1 MTLEKKH
8 LFLIDGSGYIFR
20 AYYALPPLYRKS
32 DGLPTGAVNGFCNM
46 LFKLIEDTKS
56 NSKPTHL
63 AVIFDNARKTFRN
76 DIYSEYKANRGEP
89 PEDLI
94 PQFQIIKDSVKA
106 FGIPSIELAGFEADD
121 IIATYAK
128 QAADKDWKVSIV
140 SSDKDLMQ
148 VVTKDINL
156 IDTMKNK
163 SIGIDEVKEKFGV
176 APDRVIDVQAL
187 AGDSSDNVPGAPGIG
202 LKTAALL
209 INEYDNL
216 ENLLE
221 SAEKIKQNKRRE
233 SLLNNK
239 ELIKISKQL
248 VTLKNDVTDI
258 QSLDTLNITNINYET
273 LLPFLHDLELFK
285 LKERLTKKNPNLQK
299 INVISEKK
307 ISKEKINIKKVEKN
321 NEQSADI
328 FLEKSKYISI
338 TNINALEL
346 LIKDIRDQG
355 YFVFDLETDSLD
367 VIDANLAG
375 VAICLDIKRSY
386 YIPLA
391 HKDEHGELF
400 KDQANFKDAL
410 KLLNNILS
418 DSSLLKIGHNIKY
431 DIAVLK
437 RYKIEVTSFEDTML
451 MSYINDAGNHRHGMD
466 ELAKVHFN
474 RDTIKFKDVVGSGKS
489 QITFDYVEIEKAT
502 EYAAEDAEI
511 TFKLYLLLK
520 KKLSDGKNIS
530 AYNYLEKSLV
540 PSILEMEINGIKLN
554 TEYLK
559 SLSSE
564 FEKKINILEKE
575 IFKLCGV
582 EFNIGSP
589 KQLGDVLFN
598 QLKLTPPKKT
608 KTGEFSTGIEVLEDL
623 AFEGNKVAE
632 DLITW
637 RQLSK
642 LKNTYTE
649 ALQNHI
655 NKTTKRIHT
664 SYAMASTNTGR
675 LSSSDPN
682 LQNIPIRSP
691 EGRLIRKSFIAEKGY
706 KILSADYSQVEL
718 RVLAHIAK
726 IEPLIEAFKNG
737 EDIHALTASEI
748 FGTSLEKVTPDLR
761 RRAKAVNFGIIYGI
775 SGFGLAKQLS
785 ITNHEANNF
794 IKKYFDKFPGIKK
807 YMEDTKALCR
817 EQGYVETLCGR
828 KCFFPKIKD
837 KNFAYR
843 SFQER
848 AAINAP
854 IQGSAADI
862 IKRAMIKIH
871 AKNISN
877 NDDCKMLLQVHDEL
891 IFEVKESKIDKFQT
905 LIRQEMENA
914 LDPLI
919 SLDVP
924 LLVESSFG
932 NNWDEAH

>member
-285 LKERLTKKNPNLQK
+285 LKERLIKKNPNLQK

-437 RYKIEVTSFEDTML
+437 RYKIEVASFEDTML

-726 IEPLIEAFKNG
+726 IEPLVEAFKNG

>member
-1 MTLEKKH
+1 VSEKKH

-63 AVIFDNARKTFRN
+63 AVIFDSARKTFRN
-76 DIYSEYKANRGEP
+76 DIYSDYKANRGEP

-94 PQFQIIKDSVKA
+94 PQFQIIKDSVTA

-128 QAADKDWKVSIV
+128 QAADKNWKVSIV

-163 SIGIDEVKEKFGV
+163 SIGIEDVKEKFGV

-221 SAEKIKQNKRRE
+221 SADQIKQNKRRE
-233 SLLNNK
+233 SLINNK

-248 VTLKNDVTDI
+248 VTLKDDVTNI

-273 LLPFLHDLELFK
+273 LLPFLHELELFK
-285 LKERLTKKNPNLQK
+285 LKERLTKKNPDLQK
-299 INVISEKK
+299 IKI
-307 ISKEKINIKKVEKN
+307 ISKKKLPEEKVNTNTIEINEEKT
-321 NEQSADI
+321 SDS

-338 TNINALEL
+338 TNMKALEL
-346 LIKDIRDQG
+346 LMKDIYDLG
-355 YFVFDLETDSLD
+355 YFVFDLETDSLN
-367 VIDANLAG
+367 VIDANLIG
-375 VAICLDIKRSY
+375 VAICLSVKRSY

-391 HKDEHGELF
+391 HKDEDGKIIEEQIDF
-400 KDQANFKDAL
+400 KEAL
-410 KLLNNILS
+410 KQLNNILS
-418 DSSLLKIGHNIKY
+418 NSSLIKIGHNIKY

-437 RYKIEVTSFEDTML
+437 RYKIDVVSFEDTML

-474 RDTIKFKDVVGSGKS
+474 RDTIKFKDVVGTGKS
-489 QITFDYVEIEKAT
+489 QITFDYVEIEKAI

-520 KKLSDGKNIS
+520 KKLSEEKNIS
-530 AYNYLEKSLV
+530 AYNYLEKPLV
-540 PSILEMEINGIKLN
+540 ASILEMEINGIKIN
-554 TEYLK
+554 TEYLQ

-564 FEKKINILEKE
+564 FEKKINSLEKT

-598 QLKLTPPKKT
+598 KLNLTPPKKT

-649 ALQNHI
+649 ALQTHI
-655 NKTTKRIHT
+655 NKTTQRIHT

-682 LQNIPIRSP
+682 LQNIPIRST
-691 EGRLIRKSFIAEKGY
+691 EGRLIRKAFIAEKGY

-726 IEPLIEAFKNG
+726 IEPLIAAFKNG

-748 FGTSLEKVTPDLR
+748 FSTDIKKITPDLR

-775 SGFGLAKQLS
+775 SAFGLAKQLS

-854 IQGSAADI
+854 IQGTAADI
-862 IKRAMIKIH
+862 IKRAMIKIYE
-871 AKNISN
+871 KNISN
-877 NDDCKMLLQVHDEL
+877 NNDCKMLLQVHDEL
-891 IFEVKESKIDKFQT
+891 IFEVKESKIEKYQA

-914 LDPLI
+914 LHPLI
-919 SLDVP
+919 SLEVP

-932 NNWDEAH
+932 DNWDEAH

>member
-1 MTLEKKH
+1 MSEKKH

-63 AVIFDNARKTFRN
+63 AVIFDSARKTFRN
-76 DIYSEYKANRGEP
+76 DIYSDYKANRGEP

-94 PQFQIIKDSVKA
+94 PQFQIIKDSVTA

-128 QAADKDWKVSIV
+128 QAADKNWKVSIV

-163 SIGIDEVKEKFGV
+163 SIGIEDVKEKFGV

-221 SAEKIKQNKRRE
+221 SADQIKQNKRRE
-233 SLLNNK
+233 SLINNK

-248 VTLKNDVTDI
+248 VTLKDDVTNI

-273 LLPFLHDLELFK
+273 LLPFLHELELFK
-285 LKERLTKKNPNLQK
+285 LKERLTKKNPDLQK
-299 INVISEKK
+299 IKI
-307 ISKEKINIKKVEKN
+307 ISKKKLPEEKVNTNTIEINEEKT
-321 NEQSADI
+321 SDS

-338 TNINALEL
+338 TNMKALEL
-346 LIKDIRDQG
+346 LMKDIYDLG
-355 YFVFDLETDSLD
+355 YFVFDLETDSLN
-367 VIDANLAG
+367 VIDANLIG
-375 VAICLDIKRSY
+375 VAICLSVKRSY

-391 HKDEHGELF
+391 HKDEDGKIIEEQIDF
-400 KDQANFKDAL
+400 KEAL
-410 KLLNNILS
+410 KQLNNILS
-418 DSSLLKIGHNIKY
+418 NSSLIKIGHNIKY

-437 RYKIEVTSFEDTML
+437 RYKIDVVSFEDTML

-474 RDTIKFKDVVGSGKS
+474 RDTIKFKDVVGTGKS
-489 QITFDYVEIEKAT
+489 QITFDYVEIEKAI

-520 KKLSDGKNIS
+520 KKLSEEKNIS
-530 AYNYLEKSLV
+530 AYNYLEKPLV
-540 PSILEMEINGIKLN
+540 ASILEMEINGIKIN
-554 TEYLK
+554 TEYLQ

-564 FEKKINILEKE
+564 FEKKINSLEKT

-598 QLKLTPPKKT
+598 KLNLTPPKKT

-649 ALQNHI
+649 ALQTHI
-655 NKTTKRIHT
+655 NKTTQRIHT

-682 LQNIPIRSP
+682 LQNIPIRST
-691 EGRLIRKSFIAEKGY
+691 EGRLIRKAFIAEKGY

-726 IEPLIEAFKNG
+726 IEPLIAAFKNG

-748 FGTSLEKVTPDLR
+748 FSTDIKKITPDLR

-775 SGFGLAKQLS
+775 SAFGLAKQLS

-854 IQGSAADI
+854 IQGTAADI
-862 IKRAMIKIH
+862 IKRAMIKIYE
-871 AKNISN
+871 KNISN
-877 NDDCKMLLQVHDEL
+877 NNDCKMLLQVHDEL
-891 IFEVKESKIDKFQT
+891 IFEVKESKIEKYQA

-932 NNWDEAH
+932 DNWDEAH

>member
-1 MTLEKKH
+1 VTLEKKH

-163 SIGIDEVKEKFGV
+163 SIGIVEVKEKFGV

-233 SLLNNK
+233 SLINNK

-299 INVISEKK
+299 INIISEKK
-307 ISKEKINIKKVEKN
+307 TSKEKINIKKIEKN
-321 NEQSADI
+321 NEESSDI

-338 TNINALEL
+338 TSINALEL

-386 YIPLA
+386 YIPLT

-400 KDQANFKDAL
+400 KEQANFKDAL

-437 RYKIEVTSFEDTML
+437 KYKIEVISFEDTML

-520 KKLSDGKNIS
+520 KKLIDGKNLS

-632 DLITW
+632 DLIIW

-649 ALQNHI
+649 ALQSHI

-817 EQGYVETLCGR
+817 EQGYLETLCGR

-891 IFEVKESKIDKFQT
+891 IFEVKDSKIDKFQT

>member
-233 SLLNNK
+233 SLINNK

-299 INVISEKK
+299 INIISEKK
-307 ISKEKINIKKVEKN
+307 ISKEKINIKKIEKN
-321 NEQSADI
+321 NEESSDI

-338 TNINALEL
+338 TSINALEL

-386 YIPLA
+386 YIPLT

-400 KDQANFKDAL
+400 KEQANFKDAL

-437 RYKIEVTSFEDTML
+437 KYKIEVISFEDTML

-474 RDTIKFKDVVGSGKS
+474 RDTIKFKDVVGGGKS

-520 KKLSDGKNIS
+520 KKLIDGKNLS

-632 DLITW
+632 DLIIW

-649 ALQNHI
+649 ALQSHI

-891 IFEVKESKIDKFQT
+891 IFEVKDSKIDKFQT

>member
-1 MTLEKKH
+1 MSEKKH

-63 AVIFDNARKTFRN
+63 AVIFDSARKTFRN
-76 DIYSEYKANRGEP
+76 DIYSDYKANRGEP

-94 PQFQIIKDSVKA
+94 PQFQIIKDSVTA

-128 QAADKDWKVSIV
+128 QAADKNWKVSIV

-163 SIGIDEVKEKFGV
+163 SIGIEDVKEKFGV

-221 SAEKIKQNKRRE
+221 SADQIKQNKRRE
-233 SLLNNK
+233 SLINNK

-248 VTLKNDVTDI
+248 VTLKDDITNI

-273 LLPFLHDLELFK
+273 LLPFLHELELFK
-285 LKERLTKKNPNLQK
+285 LKERLTKKNPDLQK
-299 INVISEKK
+299 IKI
-307 ISKEKINIKKVEKN
+307 ISKKKLPEEKVNTNTIEINEEKT
-321 NEQSADI
+321 SDSV
-328 FLEKSKYISI
+328 LEKSKYISI
-338 TNINALEL
+338 TNMKALEL
-346 LIKDIRDQG
+346 LMKDIYDLG
-355 YFVFDLETDSLD
+355 YFVFDLETDSLN
-367 VIDANLAG
+367 VIDANLIG
-375 VAICLDIKRSY
+375 VAICLSVKRSY

-391 HKDEHGELF
+391 HKDEDGKIIEEQIDF
-400 KDQANFKDAL
+400 KEAL
-410 KLLNNILS
+410 KQLNNILS
-418 DSSLLKIGHNIKY
+418 NSSLIKIGHNIKY

-437 RYKIEVTSFEDTML
+437 RYKIDVVSFEDTML

-474 RDTIKFKDVVGSGKS
+474 RDTIKFKDVVGTGKS
-489 QITFDYVEIEKAT
+489 QITFDYVEIEKAI

-520 KKLSDGKNIS
+520 KKLSEEKNIS
-530 AYNYLEKSLV
+530 AYNYLEKPLV
-540 PSILEMEINGIKLN
+540 ASILEMEINGIKIN
-554 TEYLK
+554 TEYLQ

-564 FEKKINILEKE
+564 FEKKINSLEKT

-598 QLKLTPPKKT
+598 KLNLTPPKKT

-649 ALQNHI
+649 ALQTHI
-655 NKTTKRIHT
+655 NKTTQRIHT

-682 LQNIPIRSP
+682 LQNIPIRST
-691 EGRLIRKSFIAEKGY
+691 EGRLIRKAFIAEKGY

-726 IEPLIEAFKNG
+726 IEPLIAAFKNG

-748 FGTSLEKVTPDLR
+748 FSTDIKKITPDLR

-775 SGFGLAKQLS
+775 SAFGLAKQLS
-785 ITNHEANNF
+785 ISNHEANNF

-854 IQGSAADI
+854 IQGTAADI
-862 IKRAMIKIH
+862 IKRAMIKIYE
-871 AKNISN
+871 KNISN
-877 NDDCKMLLQVHDEL
+877 NNDCKMLLQVHDEL
-891 IFEVKESKIDKFQT
+891 IFEVKESKIEKYQA

-914 LDPLI
+914 LHPLI
-919 SLDVP
+919 SLEVP

-932 NNWDEAH
+932 DNWDEAH

>member
-1 MTLEKKH
+1 MSEKKH

-63 AVIFDNARKTFRN
+63 AVIFDSARKTFRN
-76 DIYSEYKANRGEP
+76 DIYSDYKANRGEP

-94 PQFQIIKDSVKA
+94 PQFQIIKDSVTA

-128 QAADKDWKVSIV
+128 QAADKNWKVSIV

-163 SIGIDEVKEKFGV
+163 SIGIEDVKEKFGV

-221 SAEKIKQNKRRE
+221 SADQIKQNKRRE
-233 SLLNNK
+233 SLINNK

-248 VTLKNDVTDI
+248 VTLKDDVTNI

-273 LLPFLHDLELFK
+273 LLPFLHELELFK
-285 LKERLTKKNPNLQK
+285 LKERLTKKNPDLQK
-299 INVISEKK
+299 IKI
-307 ISKEKINIKKVEKN
+307 ISKKKLPEEKVNTNTIEINEEKT
-321 NEQSADI
+321 SDSV
-328 FLEKSKYISI
+328 LEKSKYISI
-338 TNINALEL
+338 TNMKALEL
-346 LIKDIRDQG
+346 LMKDIYDLG
-355 YFVFDLETDSLD
+355 YFVFDLETDSLN
-367 VIDANLAG
+367 VIDANLIG
-375 VAICLDIKRSY
+375 VAICLSVKRSY

-391 HKDEHGELF
+391 HKDEDGKIIEEQIDF
-400 KDQANFKDAL
+400 KEAL
-410 KLLNNILS
+410 KQLNNILS
-418 DSSLLKIGHNIKY
+418 NSSLIKIGHNIKY

-437 RYKIEVTSFEDTML
+437 RYKIDVVSFEDTML

-474 RDTIKFKDVVGSGKS
+474 RDTIKFKDVVGTGKS
-489 QITFDYVEIEKAT
+489 QITFDYVEIEKAI

-520 KKLSDGKNIS
+520 KKLSEEKNIS
-530 AYNYLEKSLV
+530 AYNYLEKPLV
-540 PSILEMEINGIKLN
+540 ASILEMEINGIKIN
-554 TEYLK
+554 TEYLQ

-564 FEKKINILEKE
+564 FEKKIYSLEKT

-598 QLKLTPPKKT
+598 KLNLTPPKKT

-649 ALQNHI
+649 ALQTHI
-655 NKTTKRIHT
+655 NKTTQRIHT

-682 LQNIPIRSP
+682 LQNIPIRST
-691 EGRLIRKSFIAEKGY
+691 EGRLIRKAFIAEKGY

-726 IEPLIEAFKNG
+726 IEPLIAAFKNG

-748 FGTSLEKVTPDLR
+748 FSTDLKKITPDLR

-775 SGFGLAKQLS
+775 SAFGLAKQLS

-854 IQGSAADI
+854 IQGTAADI
-862 IKRAMIKIH
+862 IKRAMIKIYE
-871 AKNISN
+871 KNISN
-877 NDDCKMLLQVHDEL
+877 NNDCKMLLQVHDEL
-891 IFEVKESKIDKFQT
+891 IFEVKESKLEKYQA

-914 LDPLI
+914 LHPLI

-932 NNWDEAH
+932 DNWDEAH

>member
-1 MTLEKKH
+1 VSEKKH

-63 AVIFDNARKTFRN
+63 AVIFDSARKTFRN
-76 DIYSEYKANRGEP
+76 DIYSDYKANRGEP

-94 PQFQIIKDSVKA
+94 PQFQIIKDSVTA

-121 IIATYAK
+121 IIATYAR
-128 QAADKDWKVSIV
+128 QAADKNWKVSIV

-163 SIGIDEVKEKFGV
+163 SIGIEDVKEKFGV

-221 SAEKIKQNKRRE
+221 SADQIKQNKRRE
-233 SLLNNK
+233 SLINNK

-248 VTLKNDVTDI
+248 VTLKDDVTNI

-273 LLPFLHDLELFK
+273 LLPFLHELELFK
-285 LKERLTKKNPNLQK
+285 LKERLTKKNPDLQK
-299 INVISEKK
+299 IKI
-307 ISKEKINIKKVEKN
+307 ISKKKLPEEKVNTNTIEINEEKT
-321 NEQSADI
+321 SDSV
-328 FLEKSKYISI
+328 LEKSKYISI
-338 TNINALEL
+338 TNMKALEL
-346 LIKDIRDQG
+346 LMKDIYDLG
-355 YFVFDLETDSLD
+355 YFVFDLETDSLN
-367 VIDANLAG
+367 VIDANLIG
-375 VAICLDIKRSY
+375 VAICLSVKRSY

-391 HKDEHGELF
+391 HKDEDGKIIEEQIDF
-400 KDQANFKDAL
+400 KEAL
-410 KLLNNILS
+410 KQLNNILS
-418 DSSLLKIGHNIKY
+418 NSSLIKIGHNIKY

-437 RYKIEVTSFEDTML
+437 RYKIDVVSFEDTML

-474 RDTIKFKDVVGSGKS
+474 RDTIKFKDVVGTGKS
-489 QITFDYVEIEKAT
+489 QITFDYVEIEKAI

-520 KKLSDGKNIS
+520 KKLSEEKNIS
-530 AYNYLEKSLV
+530 AYNYLEKPLV
-540 PSILEMEINGIKLN
+540 ASILEMEINGIKIN
-554 TEYLK
+554 TEYLQ

-564 FEKKINILEKE
+564 FEKKINSLEKT

-598 QLKLTPPKKT
+598 KLNLTPPKKT

-649 ALQNHI
+649 ALQTHI
-655 NKTTKRIHT
+655 NKTTQRIHT

-682 LQNIPIRSP
+682 LQNIPIRST
-691 EGRLIRKSFIAEKGY
+691 EGRLIRKAFIAEKGY

-726 IEPLIEAFKNG
+726 IEPLIAAFKNG

-748 FGTSLEKVTPDLR
+748 FSTDIKKITPDLR

-775 SGFGLAKQLS
+775 SAFGLAKQLS
-785 ITNHEANNF
+785 ISNHEANNF

-854 IQGSAADI
+854 IQGTAADI
-862 IKRAMIKIH
+862 IKRAMIKIYE
-871 AKNISN
+871 KNISN
-877 NDDCKMLLQVHDEL
+877 NNDCKMLLQVHDEL
-891 IFEVKESKIDKFQT
+891 IFEVKESKLEKYQA

-914 LDPLI
+914 LHPLI
-919 SLDVP
+919 SLEVP

-932 NNWDEAH
+932 DNWDEAH

>member
-1 MTLEKKH
+1 MSEKKH

-63 AVIFDNARKTFRN
+63 AVIFDSARKTFRN
-76 DIYSEYKANRGEP
+76 DIYSDYKANRGEP

-94 PQFQIIKDSVKA
+94 PQFQIIKDSVTA

-128 QAADKDWKVSIV
+128 QAADKNWKVSIV

-163 SIGIDEVKEKFGV
+163 SIGIEDVKEKFGV

-221 SAEKIKQNKRRE
+221 SADQIKQNKRRE
-233 SLLNNK
+233 SLINNK

-248 VTLKNDVTDI
+248 VTLKDDVTNI

-273 LLPFLHDLELFK
+273 LLPFLHELELFK
-285 LKERLTKKNPNLQK
+285 LKERLTKKNPDLQK
-299 INVISEKK
+299 IKI
-307 ISKEKINIKKVEKN
+307 ISKKKLPEEKVNTNTIEINEEKT
-321 NEQSADI
+321 SDS

-338 TNINALEL
+338 TNMKALEL
-346 LIKDIRDQG
+346 LMKDIYDLG
-355 YFVFDLETDSLD
+355 YFVFDLETDSLN
-367 VIDANLAG
+367 VIDANLIG
-375 VAICLDIKRSY
+375 VAICLSVKRSY

-391 HKDEHGELF
+391 HKDEDGKIIEEQIDF
-400 KDQANFKDAL
+400 KEAL
-410 KLLNNILS
+410 KQLNNILS
-418 DSSLLKIGHNIKY
+418 NSSLIKIGHNIKY

-437 RYKIEVTSFEDTML
+437 RYKIDVVSFEDTML

-474 RDTIKFKDVVGSGKS
+474 RDTIKFKDVVGTGKS
-489 QITFDYVEIEKAT
+489 QITFDYVEIEKAI

-520 KKLSDGKNIS
+520 KKLSEEKNIS
-530 AYNYLEKSLV
+530 AYNYLEKPLV
-540 PSILEMEINGIKLN
+540 ASILEMEINGIKIN
-554 TEYLK
+554 TEYLQ

-564 FEKKINILEKE
+564 FEKKINSLEKT

-598 QLKLTPPKKT
+598 KLNLTPPKKT

-649 ALQNHI
+649 ALQTHI
-655 NKTTKRIHT
+655 NKTTQRIHT

-682 LQNIPIRSP
+682 LQNIPIRST
-691 EGRLIRKSFIAEKGY
+691 EGRLIRKAFIAEKGY

-726 IEPLIEAFKNG
+726 IEPLIAAFKNG

-748 FGTSLEKVTPDLR
+748 FSTDIKKITPDLR

-775 SGFGLAKQLS
+775 SAFGLAKQLS

-854 IQGSAADI
+854 IQGTAADI
-862 IKRAMIKIH
+862 IKRAMIKIYE
-871 AKNISN
+871 KNISN
-877 NDDCKMLLQVHDEL
+877 NNDCKMLLQVHDEL
-891 IFEVKESKIDKFQT
+891 IFEVKESKLEKYQA

-914 LDPLI
+914 LHPLI

-932 NNWDEAH
+932 DNWDEAH

>member
-1 MTLEKKH
+1 MSEKKH

-63 AVIFDNARKTFRN
+63 AVIFDSARKTFRN
-76 DIYSEYKANRGEP
+76 DIYSDYKANRGEP

-94 PQFQIIKDSVKA
+94 PQFQIIKDSVTA

-121 IIATYAK
+121 IIATYAR
-128 QAADKDWKVSIV
+128 QAADKNWKVSIV

-163 SIGIDEVKEKFGV
+163 SIGIEDVKEKFGV

-221 SAEKIKQNKRRE
+221 SADQIKQNKRRE
-233 SLLNNK
+233 SLINNK

-248 VTLKNDVTDI
+248 VTLKDDVTNI

-273 LLPFLHDLELFK
+273 LLPFLHELELFK
-285 LKERLTKKNPNLQK
+285 LKERLTKKNPDLQK
-299 INVISEKK
+299 IKI
-307 ISKEKINIKKVEKN
+307 ISKKKLPEEKVNTNTIEINEEKTSDN
-321 NEQSADI
+321 

-338 TNINALEL
+338 TNMKALEL
-346 LIKDIRDQG
+346 LMKDIYDLG
-355 YFVFDLETDSLD
+355 YFVFDLETDSLN
-367 VIDANLAG
+367 VIDANLIG
-375 VAICLDIKRSY
+375 VAICLSVKRSY

-391 HKDEHGELF
+391 HKDEDGKIIEEQIDF
-400 KDQANFKDAL
+400 KEAL
-410 KLLNNILS
+410 KQLNNILS
-418 DSSLLKIGHNIKY
+418 NSSLIKIGHNIKY

-437 RYKIEVTSFEDTML
+437 RYKIDVVSFEDTML

-474 RDTIKFKDVVGSGKS
+474 RDTIKFKDVVGTGKS
-489 QITFDYVEIEKAT
+489 QITFDYVEIEKAI

-520 KKLSDGKNIS
+520 KKLSEEKNIS
-530 AYNYLEKSLV
+530 AYNYLEKPLV
-540 PSILEMEINGIKLN
+540 ASILEMEINGIKIN
-554 TEYLK
+554 TEYLQ

-564 FEKKINILEKE
+564 FEKKIYSLEKT

-598 QLKLTPPKKT
+598 KLNLTPPKKT

-649 ALQNHI
+649 ALQTHI
-655 NKTTKRIHT
+655 NKTTQRIHT

-682 LQNIPIRSP
+682 LQNIPIRST
-691 EGRLIRKSFIAEKGY
+691 EGRLIRKAFIAEKGY

-726 IEPLIEAFKNG
+726 IEPLIAAFKNG

-748 FGTSLEKVTPDLR
+748 FSTDIKKITPDLR

-775 SGFGLAKQLS
+775 SAFGLAKQLS

-854 IQGSAADI
+854 IQGTAADI
-862 IKRAMIKIH
+862 IKRAMIKIYE
-871 AKNISN
+871 KNISN
-877 NDDCKMLLQVHDEL
+877 NNDCKMLLQVHDEL
-891 IFEVKESKIDKFQT
+891 IFEVKESKIEKYQA

-914 LDPLI
+914 LHPLI
-919 SLDVP
+919 SLEVP

-932 NNWDEAH
+932 DNWDEAH

>member
-1 MTLEKKH
+1 MSEKKH

-63 AVIFDNARKTFRN
+63 AVIFDSARKTFRN
-76 DIYSEYKANRGEP
+76 DIYSDYKANRGEP

-94 PQFQIIKDSVKA
+94 PQFQIIKDSVTA

-128 QAADKDWKVSIV
+128 QAADKNWKVSIV

-163 SIGIDEVKEKFGV
+163 SIGIEDVKEKFGV

-221 SAEKIKQNKRRE
+221 SADQIKQNKRRE
-233 SLLNNK
+233 SLINNK

-248 VTLKNDVTDI
+248 VTLKDDVTNI

-273 LLPFLHDLELFK
+273 LLPFLHELELFK
-285 LKERLTKKNPNLQK
+285 LKERLTKKNPDLQK
-299 INVISEKK
+299 IKI
-307 ISKEKINIKKVEKN
+307 ISKKKLPEEKVNTNTIEINEEKT
-321 NEQSADI
+321 SDS

-338 TNINALEL
+338 TNMKALEL
-346 LIKDIRDQG
+346 LMKDIYDLG
-355 YFVFDLETDSLD
+355 YFVFDLETDSLN
-367 VIDANLAG
+367 VIDANLIG
-375 VAICLDIKRSY
+375 VAICLSVKRSY

-391 HKDEHGELF
+391 HKDEDGKIIEEQIDF
-400 KDQANFKDAL
+400 KEAL
-410 KLLNNILS
+410 KQLNNILS
-418 DSSLLKIGHNIKY
+418 NSSLIKIGHNIKY

-437 RYKIEVTSFEDTML
+437 RYKIDVVSFEDTML

-474 RDTIKFKDVVGSGKS
+474 RDTIKFKDVVGTGKS
-489 QITFDYVEIEKAT
+489 QITFDYVEIEKAI

-520 KKLSDGKNIS
+520 KKLSEEKNIS
-530 AYNYLEKSLV
+530 AYNYLEKPLV
-540 PSILEMEINGIKLN
+540 ASILEMEINGIKIN
-554 TEYLK
+554 TEYLQ

-564 FEKKINILEKE
+564 FEKKINSLEKT

-598 QLKLTPPKKT
+598 KLNLTPPKKT

-649 ALQNHI
+649 ALQTHI
-655 NKTTKRIHT
+655 NKTTQRIHT

-682 LQNIPIRSP
+682 LQNIPIRST
-691 EGRLIRKSFIAEKGY
+691 EGRLIRKAFIAEKGY

-726 IEPLIEAFKNG
+726 IEPLIAAFKNG

-748 FGTSLEKVTPDLR
+748 FSTDIKKITPDLR

-775 SGFGLAKQLS
+775 SAFGLAKQLS

-854 IQGSAADI
+854 IQGTAADI
-862 IKRAMIKIH
+862 IKRAMIKIYE
-871 AKNISN
+871 KNISN
-877 NDDCKMLLQVHDEL
+877 NNDCKMLLQVHDEL
-891 IFEVKESKIDKFQT
+891 IFEVKESKLEKYQA

-914 LDPLI
+914 LHPLI
-919 SLDVP
+919 SLEVP

-932 NNWDEAH
+932 DNWDEAH

>member
-1 MTLEKKH
+1 VSEKKH

-63 AVIFDNARKTFRN
+63 AVIFDSARKTFRN
-76 DIYSEYKANRGEP
+76 DIYSDYKANRGEP

-94 PQFQIIKDSVKA
+94 PQFQIIKDSVTA

-128 QAADKDWKVSIV
+128 QAADKNWKVSIV

-163 SIGIDEVKEKFGV
+163 SIGIEDVKEKFGV

-221 SAEKIKQNKRRE
+221 SADQIKQNKRRE
-233 SLLNNK
+233 SLINNK

-248 VTLKNDVTDI
+248 VTLKDDVTNI

-273 LLPFLHDLELFK
+273 LLPFLHELELFK
-285 LKERLTKKNPNLQK
+285 LKERLTKKNPDLQK
-299 INVISEKK
+299 IKI
-307 ISKEKINIKKVEKN
+307 ISKKKLPEEKVNTNTIEINEEKT
-321 NEQSADI
+321 SDSV
-328 FLEKSKYISI
+328 LEKSKYISI
-338 TNINALEL
+338 TNMKALEL
-346 LIKDIRDQG
+346 LMKDIYDLG
-355 YFVFDLETDSLD
+355 YFVFDLETDSLN
-367 VIDANLAG
+367 VIDANLIG
-375 VAICLDIKRSY
+375 VAICLSVKRSY

-391 HKDEHGELF
+391 HKDEDGKIIEEQIDF
-400 KDQANFKDAL
+400 KEAL
-410 KLLNNILS
+410 KQLNNILS
-418 DSSLLKIGHNIKY
+418 NSSLIKIGHNIKY

-437 RYKIEVTSFEDTML
+437 RYKIDVVSFEDTML

-474 RDTIKFKDVVGSGKS
+474 RDTIKFKDVVGTGKS
-489 QITFDYVEIEKAT
+489 QITFDYVEIEKAI

-520 KKLSDGKNIS
+520 KKLSEEKNIS
-530 AYNYLEKSLV
+530 AYNYLEKPLV
-540 PSILEMEINGIKLN
+540 ASILEMEINGIKIN
-554 TEYLK
+554 TEYLQ

-564 FEKKINILEKE
+564 FEKKINSLEKT

-598 QLKLTPPKKT
+598 KLNLTPPKKT

-649 ALQNHI
+649 ALQTHI
-655 NKTTKRIHT
+655 NKTTQRIHT

-682 LQNIPIRSP
+682 LQNIPIRST
-691 EGRLIRKSFIAEKGY
+691 EGRLIRKAFIAEKGY

-726 IEPLIEAFKNG
+726 IEPLIAAFKNG

-748 FGTSLEKVTPDLR
+748 FSTDIKKITPDLR

-775 SGFGLAKQLS
+775 SAFGLAKQLS
-785 ITNHEANNF
+785 ISNHEANNF

-854 IQGSAADI
+854 IQGTAADI
-862 IKRAMIKIH
+862 IKRAMIKIYE
-871 AKNISN
+871 KNISN
-877 NDDCKMLLQVHDEL
+877 NNDCKMLLQVHDEL
-891 IFEVKESKIDKFQT
+891 IFEVKESKLEKYQA

-914 LDPLI
+914 LHPLI
-919 SLDVP
+919 SLEVP

-932 NNWDEAH
+932 DNWDEAH

>member
-163 SIGIDEVKEKFGV
+163 SIGIVEVKEKFGV

-233 SLLNNK
+233 SLINNK

-299 INVISEKK
+299 INIISEKK
-307 ISKEKINIKKVEKN
+307 TSKEKINIKKIEKN
-321 NEQSADI
+321 NEESLDI

-338 TNINALEL
+338 TSINALEL

-386 YIPLA
+386 YIPLT

-400 KDQANFKDAL
+400 KEQANFKDAL

-437 RYKIEVTSFEDTML
+437 KYKIEVISFEDTML

-520 KKLSDGKNIS
+520 KKLIDGKNLS

-632 DLITW
+632 DLIIW

-649 ALQNHI
+649 ALQSHI

-891 IFEVKESKIDKFQT
+891 IFEVKDSKIDKFQT

>member
-121 IIATYAK
+121 IIATYAT

-163 SIGIDEVKEKFGV
+163 SIGIVEVKEKFGV

-221 SAEKIKQNKRRE
+221 FAEKIKQNKRRE
-233 SLLNNK
+233 SLINNK

-299 INVISEKK
+299 INIISEKK
-307 ISKEKINIKKVEKN
+307 TSKEKINIKKIEKN
-321 NEQSADI
+321 NEESSDI

-338 TNINALEL
+338 TSINALEL

-386 YIPLA
+386 YIPLT

-400 KDQANFKDAL
+400 KEQANFKDAL

-437 RYKIEVTSFEDTML
+437 KYKIEVISFEDTML

-520 KKLSDGKNIS
+520 KKLIDGKNLS

-632 DLITW
+632 DLIIW

-649 ALQNHI
+649 ALQSHI

-891 IFEVKESKIDKFQT
+891 IFEVKENKIDKFQT

-914 LDPLI
+914 LNPLI

>member
-1 MTLEKKH
+1 VSEKKH

-63 AVIFDNARKTFRN
+63 AVIFDSARKTFRN
-76 DIYSEYKANRGEP
+76 DIYSDYKANRGEP

-94 PQFQIIKDSVKA
+94 PQFQIIKDSVTA

-121 IIATYAK
+121 IIATYAR
-128 QAADKDWKVSIV
+128 QAADKNWKVSIV

-163 SIGIDEVKEKFGV
+163 SIGIEDVKEKFGV

-221 SAEKIKQNKRRE
+221 SADQIKQNKRRE
-233 SLLNNK
+233 SLINNK

-248 VTLKNDVTDI
+248 VTLKDDVTNI

-273 LLPFLHDLELFK
+273 LLPFLHELELFK
-285 LKERLTKKNPNLQK
+285 LKERLTKKNPDLQK
-299 INVISEKK
+299 IKI
-307 ISKEKINIKKVEKN
+307 ISKKKLPEEKVNTNTIEINEEKT
-321 NEQSADI
+321 SDSV
-328 FLEKSKYISI
+328 LEKSKYISI
-338 TNINALEL
+338 TNMKALEL
-346 LIKDIRDQG
+346 LMKDIYDLG
-355 YFVFDLETDSLD
+355 YFVFDLETDSLN
-367 VIDANLAG
+367 VIDANLIG
-375 VAICLDIKRSY
+375 VAICLSVKRSY

-391 HKDEHGELF
+391 HKDEDGKIIEEQIDF
-400 KDQANFKDAL
+400 KEAL
-410 KLLNNILS
+410 KQLNNILS
-418 DSSLLKIGHNIKY
+418 NSSLIKIGHNIKY

-437 RYKIEVTSFEDTML
+437 RYKIDVVSFEDTML

-474 RDTIKFKDVVGSGKS
+474 RDTIKFKDVVGTGKS
-489 QITFDYVEIEKAT
+489 QITFDYVEIEKAI

-520 KKLSDGKNIS
+520 KKLSEEKNIS
-530 AYNYLEKSLV
+530 AYNYLEKPLV
-540 PSILEMEINGIKLN
+540 ASILEMEINGIKIN
-554 TEYLK
+554 TEYLQ

-564 FEKKINILEKE
+564 FEKKIYSLEKT

-598 QLKLTPPKKT
+598 KLNLTPPKKT

-649 ALQNHI
+649 ALQTHI
-655 NKTTKRIHT
+655 NKTTQRIHT

-682 LQNIPIRSP
+682 LQNIPIRST
-691 EGRLIRKSFIAEKGY
+691 EGRLIRKAFIAEKGY

-726 IEPLIEAFKNG
+726 IEPLIAAFKNG

-748 FGTSLEKVTPDLR
+748 FSTDIKKITPDLR

-775 SGFGLAKQLS
+775 SAFGLAKQLS
-785 ITNHEANNF
+785 ISNHEANNF

-854 IQGSAADI
+854 IQGTAADI
-862 IKRAMIKIH
+862 IKRAMIKIYE
-871 AKNISN
+871 KNISN
-877 NDDCKMLLQVHDEL
+877 NNDCKMLLQVHDEL
-891 IFEVKESKIDKFQT
+891 IFEVKESKLEKYQA

-914 LDPLI
+914 LHPLI

-932 NNWDEAH
+932 DNWDEAH

>member
-1 MTLEKKH
+1 MSEKKH

-63 AVIFDNARKTFRN
+63 AVIFDSARKTFRN
-76 DIYSEYKANRGEP
+76 DIYSDYKANRGEP

-94 PQFQIIKDSVKA
+94 PQFQIIKDSVTA

-128 QAADKDWKVSIV
+128 QAADKNWKVSIV

-163 SIGIDEVKEKFGV
+163 SIGIEDVKEKFGV

-221 SAEKIKQNKRRE
+221 SADQIKQNKRRE
-233 SLLNNK
+233 SLINNK

-248 VTLKNDVTDI
+248 VTLKDDVTNI

-273 LLPFLHDLELFK
+273 LLPFLHELELFK
-285 LKERLTKKNPNLQK
+285 LKERLTKKNPDLQK
-299 INVISEKK
+299 IKI
-307 ISKEKINIKKVEKN
+307 ISKKKLPEEKVNTNTIEINEEKT
-321 NEQSADI
+321 SDSV
-328 FLEKSKYISI
+328 LEKSKYISI
-338 TNINALEL
+338 TNMKALEL
-346 LIKDIRDQG
+346 LMKDIYDLG
-355 YFVFDLETDSLD
+355 YFVFDLETDSLN
-367 VIDANLAG
+367 VIDANLIG
-375 VAICLDIKRSY
+375 VAICLSVKRSY

-391 HKDEHGELF
+391 HKDEDGKIIEEQIDF
-400 KDQANFKDAL
+400 KEAL
-410 KLLNNILS
+410 KQLNNILS
-418 DSSLLKIGHNIKY
+418 NSSLIKIGHNIKY

-437 RYKIEVTSFEDTML
+437 RYKIDVVSFEDTML

-474 RDTIKFKDVVGSGKS
+474 RDTIKFKDVVGTGKS
-489 QITFDYVEIEKAT
+489 QITFDYVEIEKAI

-520 KKLSDGKNIS
+520 KKLSEEKNIS
-530 AYNYLEKSLV
+530 AYNYLEKPLV
-540 PSILEMEINGIKLN
+540 ASILEMEINGIKIN
-554 TEYLK
+554 TEYLQ

-564 FEKKINILEKE
+564 FEKKINSLEKT

-598 QLKLTPPKKT
+598 KLNLTPPKKT

-649 ALQNHI
+649 ALQTHI
-655 NKTTKRIHT
+655 NKTTQRIHT

-682 LQNIPIRSP
+682 LQNIPIRST
-691 EGRLIRKSFIAEKGY
+691 EGRLIRKAFIAEKGY

-726 IEPLIEAFKNG
+726 IEPLIAAFKNG

-748 FGTSLEKVTPDLR
+748 FSTDIKKITPDLR

-775 SGFGLAKQLS
+775 SAFGLAKQLS
-785 ITNHEANNF
+785 ISNHEANNF

-854 IQGSAADI
+854 IQGTAADI
-862 IKRAMIKIH
+862 IKRAMIKIYE
-871 AKNISN
+871 KNISN
-877 NDDCKMLLQVHDEL
+877 NNDCKMLLQVHDEL
-891 IFEVKESKIDKFQT
+891 IFEVKESKIEKYQA

-914 LDPLI
+914 LHPLI
-919 SLDVP
+919 SLEVP

-932 NNWDEAH
+932 DNWDEAH

>member
-163 SIGIDEVKEKFGV
+163 SIGIVEVKEKFGV

-233 SLLNNK
+233 SLINNK

-299 INVISEKK
+299 INIISEKK
-307 ISKEKINIKKVEKN
+307 ISKEKINIKKIEKN
-321 NEQSADI
+321 NEESSDI

-338 TNINALEL
+338 TSINALEL

-386 YIPLA
+386 YIPLT

-400 KDQANFKDAL
+400 KEQANFKDAL

-437 RYKIEVTSFEDTML
+437 KYKIKVISFEDTML

-520 KKLSDGKNIS
+520 KKLIDGKNLS

-632 DLITW
+632 DLIIW

-649 ALQNHI
+649 ALQSHI

-891 IFEVKESKIDKFQT
+891 IFEVKDSKIDKFQT

>member
-1 MTLEKKH
+1 MSEKKH

-63 AVIFDNARKTFRN
+63 AVIFDSARKTFRN
-76 DIYSEYKANRGEP
+76 DIYSDYKANRGEP

-94 PQFQIIKDSVKA
+94 PQFQIIKDSVTA

-128 QAADKDWKVSIV
+128 QAADKNWKVSIV

-163 SIGIDEVKEKFGV
+163 SIGIEDVKEKFGV

-221 SAEKIKQNKRRE
+221 SADQIKQNKRRE
-233 SLLNNK
+233 SLINNK

-248 VTLKNDVTDI
+248 VTLKDDVTNI

-273 LLPFLHDLELFK
+273 LLPFLHELELFK
-285 LKERLTKKNPNLQK
+285 LKERLTKKNPDLQK
-299 INVISEKK
+299 IKI
-307 ISKEKINIKKVEKN
+307 ISKKKLPEEKVNTNTIEINEEKT
-321 NEQSADI
+321 SDSV
-328 FLEKSKYISI
+328 LEKSKYISI
-338 TNINALEL
+338 TNMKALEL
-346 LIKDIRDQG
+346 LMKDIYDLG
-355 YFVFDLETDSLD
+355 YFVFDLETDSLN
-367 VIDANLAG
+367 VIDANLIG
-375 VAICLDIKRSY
+375 VAICLSVKRSY

-391 HKDEHGELF
+391 HKDEDGKIIEEQIDF
-400 KDQANFKDAL
+400 KEAL
-410 KLLNNILS
+410 KQLNNILS
-418 DSSLLKIGHNIKY
+418 NSSLIKIGHNIKY

-437 RYKIEVTSFEDTML
+437 RYKIDVVSFEDTML

-474 RDTIKFKDVVGSGKS
+474 RDTIKFKDVVGTGKS
-489 QITFDYVEIEKAT
+489 QITFDYVEIEKAI

-520 KKLSDGKNIS
+520 KKLSEEKNIS
-530 AYNYLEKSLV
+530 AYNYLEKPLV
-540 PSILEMEINGIKLN
+540 ASILEMEINGIKIN
-554 TEYLK
+554 TEYLQ

-564 FEKKINILEKE
+564 FEKKINSLEKT

-598 QLKLTPPKKT
+598 KLNLTPPKKT

-649 ALQNHI
+649 ALQTHI
-655 NKTTKRIHT
+655 NKTTQRIHT

-682 LQNIPIRSP
+682 LQNIPIRST
-691 EGRLIRKSFIAEKGY
+691 EGRLIRKAFIAEKGY

-726 IEPLIEAFKNG
+726 IEPLIAAFKNG

-748 FGTSLEKVTPDLR
+748 FSTDIKKITPDLR

-775 SGFGLAKQLS
+775 SAFGLAKQLS

-854 IQGSAADI
+854 IQGTAADI
-862 IKRAMIKIH
+862 IKRAMIKIYE
-871 AKNISN
+871 KNISN
-877 NDDCKMLLQVHDEL
+877 NNDCKMLLQVHDEL
-891 IFEVKESKIDKFQT
+891 IFEVKESKLEKYQA

-914 LDPLI
+914 LHPLI
-919 SLDVP
+919 SLEVP

-932 NNWDEAH
+932 DNWDEAH

>member
-1 MTLEKKH
+1 MSEKKH

-63 AVIFDNARKTFRN
+63 AVIFDSARKTFRN
-76 DIYSEYKANRGEP
+76 DIYSDYKANRGEP

-94 PQFQIIKDSVKA
+94 PQFQIIKDSVTA

-128 QAADKDWKVSIV
+128 QAADKNWKVSIV

-163 SIGIDEVKEKFGV
+163 SIGIEDVKEKFGV

-221 SAEKIKQNKRRE
+221 SADQIKQNKRRE
-233 SLLNNK
+233 SLINNK

-248 VTLKNDVTDI
+248 VTLKDDVTNI

-273 LLPFLHDLELFK
+273 LLPFLHELELFK
-285 LKERLTKKNPNLQK
+285 LKERLTKKNPDLQK
-299 INVISEKK
+299 IKI
-307 ISKEKINIKKVEKN
+307 ISKKKLPEEKVNTNTIEINEEKTSDN
-321 NEQSADI
+321 

-338 TNINALEL
+338 TNMKALEL
-346 LIKDIRDQG
+346 LMKDIYDLG
-355 YFVFDLETDSLD
+355 YFVFDLETDSLN
-367 VIDANLAG
+367 VIDANLIG
-375 VAICLDIKRSY
+375 VAICLSVKRSY

-391 HKDEHGELF
+391 HKDEDGKIIEEQIDF
-400 KDQANFKDAL
+400 KEAL
-410 KLLNNILS
+410 KQLNNILS
-418 DSSLLKIGHNIKY
+418 NSSLIKIGHNIKY

-437 RYKIEVTSFEDTML
+437 RYKIDVVSFEDTML

-474 RDTIKFKDVVGSGKS
+474 RDTIKFKDVVGTGKS
-489 QITFDYVEIEKAT
+489 QITFDYVEIEKAI

-520 KKLSDGKNIS
+520 KKLSEEKNIS
-530 AYNYLEKSLV
+530 AYNYLEKPLV
-540 PSILEMEINGIKLN
+540 ASILEMEINGIKIN
-554 TEYLK
+554 TEYLQ

-564 FEKKINILEKE
+564 FEKKIYSLEKT

-598 QLKLTPPKKT
+598 KLNLTPPKKT

-649 ALQNHI
+649 ALQTHI
-655 NKTTKRIHT
+655 NKTTQRIHT

-682 LQNIPIRSP
+682 LQNIPIRST
-691 EGRLIRKSFIAEKGY
+691 EGRLIRKAFIAEKGY

-726 IEPLIEAFKNG
+726 IEPLIAAFKNG

-748 FGTSLEKVTPDLR
+748 FSTDIKKITPDLR

-775 SGFGLAKQLS
+775 SAFGLAKQLS
-785 ITNHEANNF
+785 ISNHEANNF

-854 IQGSAADI
+854 IQGTAADI
-862 IKRAMIKIH
+862 IKRAMIKIYE
-871 AKNISN
+871 KNISN
-877 NDDCKMLLQVHDEL
+877 NNDCKMLLQVHDEL
-891 IFEVKESKIDKFQT
+891 IFEVKESKLEKYQA

-914 LDPLI
+914 LHPLI

-932 NNWDEAH
+932 DNWDEAH

>member
-1 MTLEKKH
+1 MSEKKH

-63 AVIFDNARKTFRN
+63 AVIFDSARKTFRN

-128 QAADKDWKVSIV
+128 QAADKNWKVSIV

-163 SIGIDEVKEKFGV
+163 SIGIEDVKEKFGV

-221 SAEKIKQNKRRE
+221 SADQIKQNKRRE
-233 SLLNNK
+233 SLINNK
-239 ELIKISKQL
+239 ELIKISKKL
-248 VTLKNDVTDI
+248 VTLKDDVTNI

-273 LLPFLHDLELFK
+273 LLPFLHELELFK
-285 LKERLTKKNPNLQK
+285 LKDRLTKKNPDLQK
-299 INVISEKK
+299 IKITSKK
-307 ISKEKINIKKVEKN
+307 KLPEEKININKTEKNVEK
-321 NEQSADI
+321 SSDS
-328 FLEKSKYISI
+328 FLEKSKHISI
-338 TNINALEL
+338 TNMKALEL
-346 LIKDIRDQG
+346 LIKDIYDLG
-355 YFVFDLETDSLD
+355 YFVFDLETDSLN
-367 VIDANLAG
+367 VIDANLVG
-375 VAICLDIKRSY
+375 VAICLSVKRSY

-391 HKDEHGELF
+391 HKDKNGKIIKEQIDF
-400 KDQANFKDAL
+400 KEAL
-410 KLLNNILS
+410 KQLNNILS
-418 DSSLLKIGHNIKY
+418 NSSLNKIGHNIKY

-437 RYKIEVTSFEDTML
+437 RYKIDVVSFEDTML

-474 RDTIKFKDVVGSGKS
+474 RDTIKFKDVVGTGKS
-489 QITFDYVEIEKAT
+489 QITFDYVEIEKAI

-520 KKLSDGKNIS
+520 KKLSEGKNIS
-530 AYNYLEKSLV
+530 AYNYLEKPLV
-540 PSILEMEINGIKLN
+540 ASILEMEINGIKIN
-554 TEYLK
+554 TEYLQ

-564 FEKKINILEKE
+564 FEKKINSLEKA

-598 QLKLTPPKKT
+598 KLNLTPPKKT

-649 ALQNHI
+649 ALQTHI
-655 NKTTKRIHT
+655 NKTTQRIHT

-682 LQNIPIRSP
+682 LQNIPIRST
-691 EGRLIRKSFIAEKGY
+691 EGRLIRKAFIAEKGY

-726 IEPLIEAFKNG
+726 IEPLIAAFKNG

-748 FGTSLEKVTPDLR
+748 FSTDIKKITPDLR

-775 SGFGLAKQLS
+775 SAFGLAKQLS

-817 EQGYVETLCGR
+817 EQGFVETLCGR

-854 IQGSAADI
+854 IQGTAADI

-871 AKNISN
+871 EKNISN
-877 NDDCKMLLQVHDEL
+877 NNDCKMLLQVHDEL
-891 IFEVKESKIDKFQT
+891 IFEIKESKIEKFQA

-914 LDPLI
+914 LNPLI

-932 NNWDEAH
+932 DNWDEAH

>member
-1 MTLEKKH
+1 VTLEKKH

-299 INVISEKK
+299 INIISEKK

-437 RYKIEVTSFEDTML
+437 RYKIEVASFEDTML

>member
-1 MTLEKKH
+1 MSEKKH

-63 AVIFDNARKTFRN
+63 AVIFDSARKTFRN
-76 DIYSEYKANRGEP
+76 DIYSDYKANRGEP

-94 PQFQIIKDSVKA
+94 PQFQIIKDSVTA

-121 IIATYAK
+121 IIATYAR
-128 QAADKDWKVSIV
+128 QAADKNWKVSIV

-163 SIGIDEVKEKFGV
+163 SIGIEDVKEKFGV

-221 SAEKIKQNKRRE
+221 SADQIKQNKRRE
-233 SLLNNK
+233 SLINNK

-248 VTLKNDVTDI
+248 VTLKDDVTNI

-273 LLPFLHDLELFK
+273 LLPFLHELELFK
-285 LKERLTKKNPNLQK
+285 LKERLTKKNPDLQK
-299 INVISEKK
+299 IKI
-307 ISKEKINIKKVEKN
+307 ISKKKLPEEKVNTNTIEINEEKT
-321 NEQSADI
+321 SDSV
-328 FLEKSKYISI
+328 LEKSKYISI
-338 TNINALEL
+338 TNMKALEL
-346 LIKDIRDQG
+346 LMKDIYDLG
-355 YFVFDLETDSLD
+355 YFVFDLETDSLN
-367 VIDANLAG
+367 VIDANLIG
-375 VAICLDIKRSY
+375 VAICLSVKRSY

-391 HKDEHGELF
+391 HKDEDGKIIEEQIDF
-400 KDQANFKDAL
+400 KEAL
-410 KLLNNILS
+410 KQLNNILS
-418 DSSLLKIGHNIKY
+418 NSSLIKIGHNIKY

-437 RYKIEVTSFEDTML
+437 RYKIDVVSFEDTML

-474 RDTIKFKDVVGSGKS
+474 RDTIKFKDVVGTGKS
-489 QITFDYVEIEKAT
+489 QITFDYVEIEKAI

-520 KKLSDGKNIS
+520 KKLSEEKNIS
-530 AYNYLEKSLV
+530 AYNYLEKPLV
-540 PSILEMEINGIKLN
+540 ASILEMEINGIKIN
-554 TEYLK
+554 TEYLQ

-564 FEKKINILEKE
+564 FEKKINSLEKT

-598 QLKLTPPKKT
+598 KLNLTPPKKT

-649 ALQNHI
+649 ALQTHI
-655 NKTTKRIHT
+655 NKTTQRIHT

-682 LQNIPIRSP
+682 LQNIPIRST
-691 EGRLIRKSFIAEKGY
+691 EGRLIRKAFIAEKGY

-726 IEPLIEAFKNG
+726 IEPLIAAFKNG

-748 FGTSLEKVTPDLR
+748 FSTDIKKITPDLR

-775 SGFGLAKQLS
+775 SAFGLAKQLS
-785 ITNHEANNF
+785 ISNHEANNF

-854 IQGSAADI
+854 IQGTAADI
-862 IKRAMIKIH
+862 IKRAMIKIYE
-871 AKNISN
+871 KNISN
-877 NDDCKMLLQVHDEL
+877 NNDCKMLLQVHDEL
-891 IFEVKESKIDKFQT
+891 IFEVKESKLEKYQA

-914 LDPLI
+914 LHPLI

-932 NNWDEAH
+932 DNWDEAH

>member
-1 MTLEKKH
+1 MSEKKH

-63 AVIFDNARKTFRN
+63 AVIFDSARKTFRN
-76 DIYSEYKANRGEP
+76 DIYSDYKANRGEP

-94 PQFQIIKDSVKA
+94 PQFQIIKDSVTA

-121 IIATYAK
+121 IIATYAR
-128 QAADKDWKVSIV
+128 QAADKNWKVSIV

-163 SIGIDEVKEKFGV
+163 SIGIEDVKEKFGV

-221 SAEKIKQNKRRE
+221 SADQIKQNKRRE
-233 SLLNNK
+233 SLINNK

-248 VTLKNDVTDI
+248 VTLKDDVTNI

-273 LLPFLHDLELFK
+273 LLPFLHELELFK
-285 LKERLTKKNPNLQK
+285 LKERLTKKNPDLQK
-299 INVISEKK
+299 IKI
-307 ISKEKINIKKVEKN
+307 ISKKKLPEEKVNTNTIEINEEKT
-321 NEQSADI
+321 SDS

-338 TNINALEL
+338 TNMKALEL
-346 LIKDIRDQG
+346 LMKDIYDLG
-355 YFVFDLETDSLD
+355 YFVFDLETDSLN
-367 VIDANLAG
+367 VIDANLIG
-375 VAICLDIKRSY
+375 VAICLSVKRSY

-391 HKDEHGELF
+391 HKDEDGKIIEEQIDF
-400 KDQANFKDAL
+400 KEAL
-410 KLLNNILS
+410 KQLNNILS
-418 DSSLLKIGHNIKY
+418 NSSLIKIGHNIKY

-437 RYKIEVTSFEDTML
+437 RYKIDVVSFEDTML

-474 RDTIKFKDVVGSGKS
+474 RDTIKFKDVVGTGKS
-489 QITFDYVEIEKAT
+489 QITFDYVEIEKAI

-520 KKLSDGKNIS
+520 KKLSEEKNIS
-530 AYNYLEKSLV
+530 AYNYLEKPLV
-540 PSILEMEINGIKLN
+540 ASILEMEINGIKIN
-554 TEYLK
+554 TEYLQ

-564 FEKKINILEKE
+564 FEKKINSLEKT

-598 QLKLTPPKKT
+598 KLNLTPPKKT

-649 ALQNHI
+649 ALQTHI
-655 NKTTKRIHT
+655 NKTTQRIHT

-682 LQNIPIRSP
+682 LQNIPIRST
-691 EGRLIRKSFIAEKGY
+691 EGRLIRKAFIAEKGY

-726 IEPLIEAFKNG
+726 IEPLIAAFKNG

-748 FGTSLEKVTPDLR
+748 FSTDIKKITPDLR

-775 SGFGLAKQLS
+775 SAFGLAKQLS

-854 IQGSAADI
+854 IQGTAADI
-862 IKRAMIKIH
+862 IKRAMIKIYE
-871 AKNISN
+871 KNISN
-877 NDDCKMLLQVHDEL
+877 NNDCKMLLQVHDEL
-891 IFEVKESKIDKFQT
+891 IFEVKESKLEKYQA

-914 LDPLI
+914 LHPLI
-919 SLDVP
+919 SLEVP

-932 NNWDEAH
+932 DNWDEAH

>member
-163 SIGIDEVKEKFGV
+163 SIGIVEVKEKFGV

-233 SLLNNK
+233 SLINNK

-299 INVISEKK
+299 INIISEKK
-307 ISKEKINIKKVEKN
+307 ISKEKINIKKIEKN
-321 NEQSADI
+321 NEESSDI

-338 TNINALEL
+338 TSINALEL

-386 YIPLA
+386 YIPLT

-400 KDQANFKDAL
+400 KEQANFKDAL

-437 RYKIEVTSFEDTML
+437 KYKIEVISFEDTML

-520 KKLSDGKNIS
+520 KKLIDGKNLS

-632 DLITW
+632 DLIIW

-649 ALQNHI
+649 ALQSHI

-891 IFEVKESKIDKFQT
+891 IFEVKDSKIDKFQT

>member
-1 MTLEKKH
+1 VSEKKH

-63 AVIFDNARKTFRN
+63 AVIFDSARKTFRN
-76 DIYSEYKANRGEP
+76 DIYSDYKANRGEP

-94 PQFQIIKDSVKA
+94 PQFQIIKDSVTA

-121 IIATYAK
+121 IIATYAR
-128 QAADKDWKVSIV
+128 QAADKNWKVSIV

-163 SIGIDEVKEKFGV
+163 SIGIEDVKEKFGV

-221 SAEKIKQNKRRE
+221 SADQIKQNKRRE
-233 SLLNNK
+233 SLINNK

-248 VTLKNDVTDI
+248 VTLKDDVTNI

-273 LLPFLHDLELFK
+273 LLPFLHELELFK
-285 LKERLTKKNPNLQK
+285 LKERLTKKNPDLQK
-299 INVISEKK
+299 IKI
-307 ISKEKINIKKVEKN
+307 ISKKKLPEEKVNTNTIEINEEKT
-321 NEQSADI
+321 SDSV
-328 FLEKSKYISI
+328 LEKSKYISI
-338 TNINALEL
+338 TNMKALEL
-346 LIKDIRDQG
+346 LMKDIYDLG
-355 YFVFDLETDSLD
+355 YFVFDLETDSLN
-367 VIDANLAG
+367 VIDANLIG
-375 VAICLDIKRSY
+375 VAICLSVKRSY

-391 HKDEHGELF
+391 HKDEDGKIIEEQIDF
-400 KDQANFKDAL
+400 KEAL
-410 KLLNNILS
+410 KQLNNILS
-418 DSSLLKIGHNIKY
+418 NSSLIKIGHNIKY

-437 RYKIEVTSFEDTML
+437 RYKIDVVSFEDTML

-474 RDTIKFKDVVGSGKS
+474 RDTIKFKDVVGTGKS
-489 QITFDYVEIEKAT
+489 QITFDYVEIEKAI

-520 KKLSDGKNIS
+520 KKLSEEKNIS
-530 AYNYLEKSLV
+530 AYNYLEKPLV
-540 PSILEMEINGIKLN
+540 ASILEMEINGIKIN
-554 TEYLK
+554 TEYLQ

-564 FEKKINILEKE
+564 FEKKIYSLEKT

-598 QLKLTPPKKT
+598 KLNLTPPKKT

-649 ALQNHI
+649 ALQTHI
-655 NKTTKRIHT
+655 NKTTQRIHT

-682 LQNIPIRSP
+682 LQNIPIRST
-691 EGRLIRKSFIAEKGY
+691 EGRLIRKAFIAEKGY

-726 IEPLIEAFKNG
+726 IEPLIAAFKNG

-748 FGTSLEKVTPDLR
+748 FSTDIKKITPDLR

-775 SGFGLAKQLS
+775 SAFGLAKQLS
-785 ITNHEANNF
+785 ISNHEANNF

-854 IQGSAADI
+854 IQGTAADI
-862 IKRAMIKIH
+862 IKRAMIKIYE
-871 AKNISN
+871 KNISN
-877 NDDCKMLLQVHDEL
+877 NNDCKMLLQVHDEL
-891 IFEVKESKIDKFQT
+891 IFEVKESKLEKYQA

-914 LDPLI
+914 LHPLI
-919 SLDVP
+919 SLEVP

-932 NNWDEAH
+932 DNWDEAH

>member
-437 RYKIEVTSFEDTML
+437 RYKIEVASFEDTML

-520 KKLSDGKNIS
+520 KKLIDGKNIS

-748 FGTSLEKVTPDLR
+748 FGTSLEKVTSDLR

>member
-1 MTLEKKH
+1 MSEKKH

-63 AVIFDNARKTFRN
+63 AVIFDSARKTFRN
-76 DIYSEYKANRGEP
+76 DIYSDYKANRGEP

-94 PQFQIIKDSVKA
+94 PQFQIIKDSVTA

-121 IIATYAK
+121 IIATYAR
-128 QAADKDWKVSIV
+128 QAADKNWKVSIV

-163 SIGIDEVKEKFGV
+163 SIGIEDVKEKFGV

-221 SAEKIKQNKRRE
+221 SADQIKQNKRRE
-233 SLLNNK
+233 SLINNK

-248 VTLKNDVTDI
+248 VTLKDDVTNI

-273 LLPFLHDLELFK
+273 LLPFLHELELFK
-285 LKERLTKKNPNLQK
+285 LKERLTKKNPDLQK
-299 INVISEKK
+299 IKI
-307 ISKEKINIKKVEKN
+307 ISKKKLPEEKVNTNTIEINEEKT
-321 NEQSADI
+321 SDSV
-328 FLEKSKYISI
+328 LEKSKYISI
-338 TNINALEL
+338 TNMKALEL
-346 LIKDIRDQG
+346 LMKDIYDLG
-355 YFVFDLETDSLD
+355 YFVFDLETDSLN
-367 VIDANLAG
+367 VIDANLIG
-375 VAICLDIKRSY
+375 VAICLSVKRSY

-391 HKDEHGELF
+391 HKDEDGKIIEEQIDF
-400 KDQANFKDAL
+400 KEAL
-410 KLLNNILS
+410 KQLNNILS
-418 DSSLLKIGHNIKY
+418 NSSLIKIGHNIKY

-437 RYKIEVTSFEDTML
+437 RYKIDVVSFEDTML

-474 RDTIKFKDVVGSGKS
+474 RDTIKFKDVVGTGKS
-489 QITFDYVEIEKAT
+489 QITFDYVEIEKAI

-520 KKLSDGKNIS
+520 KKLSEEKNIS
-530 AYNYLEKSLV
+530 AYNYLEKPLV
-540 PSILEMEINGIKLN
+540 ASILEMEINGIKIN
-554 TEYLK
+554 TEYLQ

-564 FEKKINILEKE
+564 FEKKIYSLEKT

-598 QLKLTPPKKT
+598 KLNLTPPKKT

-649 ALQNHI
+649 ALQTHI
-655 NKTTKRIHT
+655 NKTTQRIHT

-682 LQNIPIRSP
+682 LQNIPIRST
-691 EGRLIRKSFIAEKGY
+691 EGRLIRKAFIAEKGY

-726 IEPLIEAFKNG
+726 IEPLIAAFKNG

-748 FGTSLEKVTPDLR
+748 FSTDIKKITPDLR

-775 SGFGLAKQLS
+775 SAFGLAKQLS

-854 IQGSAADI
+854 IQGTAADI
-862 IKRAMIKIH
+862 IKRAMIKIYE
-871 AKNISN
+871 KNISN
-877 NDDCKMLLQVHDEL
+877 NNDCKMLLQVHDEL
-891 IFEVKESKIDKFQT
+891 IFEVKESKLEKYQA

-932 NNWDEAH
+932 DNWDEAH

>member
-1 MTLEKKH
+1 VTLEKKH

-437 RYKIEVTSFEDTML
+437 RYKIEVASFEDTML

>member
-1 MTLEKKH
+1 MSEKKH

-63 AVIFDNARKTFRN
+63 AVIFDSARKTFRN
-76 DIYSEYKANRGEP
+76 DIYSDYKANRGEP

-94 PQFQIIKDSVKA
+94 PQFQIIKDSVTA

-128 QAADKDWKVSIV
+128 QAADKNWKVSIV

-163 SIGIDEVKEKFGV
+163 SIGIEDVKEKFGV

-221 SAEKIKQNKRRE
+221 SADQIKQNKRRE
-233 SLLNNK
+233 SLINNK

-248 VTLKNDVTDI
+248 VTLKDDVTNI

-273 LLPFLHDLELFK
+273 LLPFLHELELFK
-285 LKERLTKKNPNLQK
+285 LKERLTKKNPDLQK
-299 INVISEKK
+299 IKI
-307 ISKEKINIKKVEKN
+307 ISKKKLPEEKVNTNTIEINEEKT
-321 NEQSADI
+321 SDS
-328 FLEKSKYISI
+328 FLKKSKYISI
-338 TNINALEL
+338 TNMNALEL
-346 LIKDIRDQG
+346 LMKDIYDLG
-355 YFVFDLETDSLD
+355 YFVFDLETDSLN
-367 VIDANLAG
+367 VIDANLIG
-375 VAICLDIKRSY
+375 VAICLSVKRSY

-391 HKDEHGELF
+391 HKDEDGKIIEEQIDF
-400 KDQANFKDAL
+400 KEAL
-410 KLLNNILS
+410 KQLNNILS
-418 DSSLLKIGHNIKY
+418 NSSLIKIGHNIKY

-437 RYKIEVTSFEDTML
+437 RYKIDVVSFEDTML

-474 RDTIKFKDVVGSGKS
+474 RDTIKFKDVVGTGKS
-489 QITFDYVEIEKAT
+489 QITFDYVEIEKAI

-520 KKLSDGKNIS
+520 KKLSEEKNIS
-530 AYNYLEKSLV
+530 AYNYLEKPLV
-540 PSILEMEINGIKLN
+540 ASILEMEINGIKIN
-554 TEYLK
+554 TEYLQ

-564 FEKKINILEKE
+564 FEKKIYSLEKT

-598 QLKLTPPKKT
+598 KLNLTPPKKT

-649 ALQNHI
+649 ALQTHI
-655 NKTTKRIHT
+655 NKTTQRIHT

-682 LQNIPIRSP
+682 LQNIPIRST
-691 EGRLIRKSFIAEKGY
+691 EGRLIRKAFIAEKGY

-726 IEPLIEAFKNG
+726 IEPLIAAFKNG

-748 FGTSLEKVTPDLR
+748 FSTDIKKITPDLR

-775 SGFGLAKQLS
+775 SAFGLAKQLS
-785 ITNHEANNF
+785 ISNHEANNF

-854 IQGSAADI
+854 IQGTAADI
-862 IKRAMIKIH
+862 IKRAMIKIYE
-871 AKNISN
+871 KNISN
-877 NDDCKMLLQVHDEL
+877 NNDCKMLLQVHDEL
-891 IFEVKESKIDKFQT
+891 IFEVKESKLEKYQA

-914 LDPLI
+914 LHPLI
-919 SLDVP
+919 SLEVP

-932 NNWDEAH
+932 DNWDEAH

>member
-1 MTLEKKH
+1 MSEKKH

-63 AVIFDNARKTFRN
+63 AVIFDSARKTFRN
-76 DIYSEYKANRGEP
+76 DIYSDYKANRGEP

-94 PQFQIIKDSVKA
+94 PQFQIIKDSVTA

-128 QAADKDWKVSIV
+128 QAADKNWKVSIV

-163 SIGIDEVKEKFGV
+163 SIGIEDVKEKFGV

-221 SAEKIKQNKRRE
+221 SADQIKQNKRRE
-233 SLLNNK
+233 SLINNK

-248 VTLKNDVTDI
+248 VTLKDDVTNI

-273 LLPFLHDLELFK
+273 LLPFLHELELFK
-285 LKERLTKKNPNLQK
+285 LKERLTKKNPDLQK
-299 INVISEKK
+299 IKI
-307 ISKEKINIKKVEKN
+307 ISKKKLPEEKVNTNTIEINEEKT
-321 NEQSADI
+321 SDSV
-328 FLEKSKYISI
+328 LEKSKYISI
-338 TNINALEL
+338 TNMKALEL
-346 LIKDIRDQG
+346 LMKDIYDLG
-355 YFVFDLETDSLD
+355 YFVFDLETDSLN
-367 VIDANLAG
+367 VIDANLIG
-375 VAICLDIKRSY
+375 VAICLSVKRSY

-391 HKDEHGELF
+391 HKDEDGKIIEEQIDF
-400 KDQANFKDAL
+400 KEAL
-410 KLLNNILS
+410 KQLNNILS
-418 DSSLLKIGHNIKY
+418 NSSLIKIGHNIKY

-437 RYKIEVTSFEDTML
+437 RYKIDVVSFEDTML

-474 RDTIKFKDVVGSGKS
+474 RDTIKFKDVVGTGKS
-489 QITFDYVEIEKAT
+489 QITFDYVEIEKAI

-520 KKLSDGKNIS
+520 KKLSEEKNIS
-530 AYNYLEKSLV
+530 AYNYLEKPLV
-540 PSILEMEINGIKLN
+540 ASILEMEINGIKIN
-554 TEYLK
+554 TEYLQ

-564 FEKKINILEKE
+564 FEKKIYSLEKT

-598 QLKLTPPKKT
+598 KLNLTPPKKT

-649 ALQNHI
+649 ALQTHI
-655 NKTTKRIHT
+655 NKTTQRIHT

-682 LQNIPIRSP
+682 LQNIPIRST
-691 EGRLIRKSFIAEKGY
+691 EGRLIRKAFIAEKGY

-726 IEPLIEAFKNG
+726 IEPLIAAFKNG

-748 FGTSLEKVTPDLR
+748 FSTDIKKITPDLR

-775 SGFGLAKQLS
+775 SAFGLAKQLS
-785 ITNHEANNF
+785 ISNHEANNF

-854 IQGSAADI
+854 IQGTAADI
-862 IKRAMIKIH
+862 IKRAMIKIYE
-871 AKNISN
+871 KNISN
-877 NDDCKMLLQVHDEL
+877 NNDCKMLLQVHDEL
-891 IFEVKESKIDKFQT
+891 IFEVKESKLEKYQA

-914 LDPLI
+914 LHPLI
-919 SLDVP
+919 SLEVP

-932 NNWDEAH
+932 DNWDEAH

>member
-437 RYKIEVTSFEDTML
+437 RYKIEVASFEDTML

-726 IEPLIEAFKNG
+726 IEPLVEAFKNG